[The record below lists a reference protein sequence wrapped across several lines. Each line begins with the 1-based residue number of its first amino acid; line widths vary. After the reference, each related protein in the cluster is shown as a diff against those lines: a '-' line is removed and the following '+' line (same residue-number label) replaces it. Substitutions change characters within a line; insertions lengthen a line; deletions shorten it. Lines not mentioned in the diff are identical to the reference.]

1 MLISKIDL
9 YSESSPHVKTDSQIT
24 LPNKTSWRDDS
35 FGGDMHSENRLNGS
49 RSVLP
54 LEKAMDTTRK
64 THVRHSPAMRAYKV
78 TAKITAVSV
87 DHRPTTS
94 LERPRENNARHY
106 FVSDGIKM
114 KFMDSYQIF
123 QVRPE
128 SGPTTLENISKQ
140 WPCMTLRRI
149 ISEKDVKLT
158 LLCDGSWLRKQQ
170 ETRRT

>member
-1 MLISKIDL
+1 
-9 YSESSPHVKTDSQIT
+9 
-24 LPNKTSWRDDS
+24 
-35 FGGDMHSENRLNGS
+35 MHSENRLNGS

-123 QVRPE
+123 QVDQNQVQP
-128 SGPTTLENISKQ
+128 LWKISSSND
-140 WPCMTLRRI
+140 P
-149 ISEKDVKLT
+149 V
-158 LLCDGSWLRKQQ
+158 
-170 ETRRT
+170 